1 MVLIYISLIISSVED
16 VFMCLLAT
24 SMLSLEKCPLRS
36 SPCFLIG
43 LFVFLIL
50 SCMSHMHNLEINPLL
65 IVSFA
70 VFSPILRVVFSSCLV
85 SFSVQKALKF
95 S

>member
-1 MVLIYISLIISSVED
+1 MFIGHLYVVFGEMSVE
-16 VFMCLLAT
+16 VF
-24 SMLSLEKCPLRS
+24 SL
-36 SPCFLIG
+36 FLHWV
-43 LFVFLIL
+43 VFLIL

-85 SFSVQKALKF
+85 SFAV
-95 S
+95 